1 MRSKSPRRPAPLPVA
16 HTLFSTPFGECGIA
30 WTARGLAWI
39 QLPERTPKGTA
50 ARMVKGLHAHPPS
63 DEVEPPSWVADAI
76 QRIAESLAGQ
86 APDLGAIPLDT
97 ARVSPFFCRVYAEA
111 RAIPRGQVR
120 TYQELAAASGSP
132 LAMRAV
138 GQAMAKNPW
147 PIVVPCHRVVGS
159 AGKPG
164 GFSAAG
170 GLVTKARLLA
180 LEGAPSILLAPAR
193 LKTRPAAS

>member
-1 MRSKSPRRPAPLPVA
+1 MPAA

-30 WTARGLAWI
+30 WTSRGLAWI
-39 QLPERTPKGTA
+39 QLPERTPEATT
-50 ARMVKGLHAHPPS
+50 ARMVKGLRAHPPS
-63 DEVEPPSWVADAI
+63 PDEPPPSWVAGAI
-76 QRIAESLAGQ
+76 RCLAACLAGQ
-86 APDLGAIPLDT
+86 AADLGAIPLDA
-97 ARVSPFFCRVYAEA
+97 ARVPPFFRRVYAEA

-132 LAMRAV
+132 LATRAV
-138 GQAMAKNPW
+138 GQAMARNPW

-159 AGKPG
+159 GGKPG

-180 LEGAPSILLAPAR
+180 LEGAEVTAAGAEAR
-193 LKTRPAAS
+193 SRKFSWRPLV